1 MYDTMKKMESLTFKY
16 LDEVV
21 EEIEED
27 NVVQL
32 LIMPQIIWM
41 LRWEVLKRWHNC
53 TRLLML
59 LIVLIWC
66 WGPLES

>member
-32 LIMPQIIWM
+32 LIMLQI
-41 LRWEVLKRWHNC
+41 K
-53 TRLLML
+53 
-59 LIVLIWC
+59 
-66 WGPLES
+66 

>member
-1 MYDTMKKMESLTFKY
+1 MYDTMKKMESLAFKY

-32 LIMPQIIWM
+32 LIMPQII
-41 LRWEVLKRWHNC
+41 
-53 TRLLML
+53 
-59 LIVLIWC
+59 
-66 WGPLES
+66 

>member
-32 LIMPQIIWM
+32 LIMPQII
-41 LRWEVLKRWHNC
+41 
-53 TRLLML
+53 
-59 LIVLIWC
+59 
-66 WGPLES
+66 